1 MVDAYNVSLLIQT
14 LISVKLPPTSTPLT
28 TPMTTNLESKEVML
42 AKNILW
48 RFEEESSDN
57 GARAQQQRVNS
68 AAIDAMKSFY
78 RTGKK
83 KAERREKKS
92 FNATMFSMDE
102 TENFSL
108 PNVIRC
114 FIYKFFSIY

>member
-14 LISVKLPPTSTPLT
+14 LVSVKLPPTSTPLT
-28 TPMTTNLESKEVML
+28 TPMATNSESKEVML

-57 GARAQQQRVNS
+57 ARAQQQRVNS
-68 AAIDAMKSFY
+68 AAIDAMKSFD

-83 KAERREKKS
+83 RAERREKKS

-114 FIYKFFSIY
+114 FMNKFFSIH

>member
-14 LISVKLPPTSTPLT
+14 LISVKLPPTPTPLT

-57 GARAQQQRVNS
+57 ARAQQQRVNS

-92 FNATMFSMDE
+92 FNATIFSMDE

-114 FIYKFFSIY
+114 FMNKFFSIH